1 MSLKGDLRTM
11 PLPDILQWAAAG
23 RKTGTLHVA
32 RRSIKK
38 RIILREGHVYSSWSN
53 DPRESL
59 GQFLVR
65 LRLATE
71 EQLFRAL
78 LAQEEKGRPVGS
90 ILVGDGVL
98 SEEDLKRALRVKAE
112 ETMYDLFLWP
122 AGEFEF
128 HEGEFPADIPITIET
143 PVTPV
148 ILEGIRRVDEWQR
161 IRAVIPT
168 GETTFTRTS
177 QPASAPNDDLEEDAL
192 ALASAGKTLAEISLE
207 LRRSEFETAALLFEL
222 HARGLLAVERVAPD
236 ARGSD
241 PIGATQELLTL
252 AYRRLEERRYDSA
265 INAYEEVLAID
276 RLNQHAK
283 KGLIA
288 AQEARDR
295 ERLATTVPRDRI
307 PKIAVDF
314 ATLTRQNLDPQEGF
328 VLSRVNGEWDVQS
341 ILRLCPMAEDE
352 TLLIFARL
360 LDRKLIE
367 LS

>member
-23 RKTGTLHVA
+23 RKTGTLHVV

-38 RIILREGHVYSSWSN
+38 RIILRDGHVYSSWSN

-78 LAQEEKGRPVGS
+78 LAQEEKGRPLGS
-90 ILVGDGVL
+90 ILVADGVL
-98 SEEDLKRALRVKAE
+98 DEEDLRRALRVKAE
-112 ETMYDLFLWP
+112 ETIYDLFLWP
-122 AGEFEF
+122 SGEFEF
-128 HEGEFPADIPITIET
+128 HEGEIPADIPITIET

-148 ILEGIRRVDEWQR
+148 ILEGIRRVDDWQR
-161 IRAVIPT
+161 IRAVFPT
-168 GETTFTRTS
+168 SETTFTRTS
-177 QPASAPNDDLEEDAL
+177 QPAPAPGDPIEQEAL
-192 ALASAGKTLAEISLE
+192 ALAAAGKTLAEISLE
-207 LRRSEFETAALLFEL
+207 LRRSEFDAAALLFDL
-222 HARGLLAVERVAPD
+222 HARGLLAVERA
-236 ARGSD
+236 AAESQGSD

-265 INAYEEVLAID
+265 IKAYEEVLALD
-276 RLNQHAK
+276 RLNQYAK

-295 ERLATTVPRDRI
+295 ESLALTVPREKVPRLT
-307 PKIAVDF
+307 VDL
-314 ATLTRQNLDPQEGF
+314 ATLTRQNLDPHEGF
-328 VLSRVNGEWDVQS
+328 VVSRVNGEWDVQS

-360 LDRKLIE
+360 IDRKLIE
-367 LS
+367 LT